1 MASRSPRPVR
11 NRRAPPPRMAVR
23 GGFPGWAWL
32 LLGLA
37 LGAAVAALFYISQ
50 NQPSP
55 LAPLP
60 GQAQQL
66 PTPTAPAAPDKAAP
80 ATQPPAVPAPLANRY
95 EFYELLK
102 KGEVILP
109 ESDKSKAPS
118 APIAPVPVPD
128 TPPADTPSGRFI
140 LQVGSYR
147 SFEDADRVKASL
159 ALLGMEARI
168 EKAALKTGEI
178 WYRVRVGPLTDAR
191 QMEAL
196 RAQMKA
202 NGINA
207 LLIRVD
213 G

>member
-1 MASRSPRPVR
+1 
-11 NRRAPPPRMAVR
+11 MAVR

-37 LGAAVAALFYISQ
+37 LGAAGAAVFYISQ

-60 GQAQQL
+60 GQAQQS
-66 PTPTAPAAPDKAAP
+66 PTPTAPAAPDKTAP
-80 ATQPPAVPAPLANRY
+80 ATQPPAVPAPPANRY

-109 ESDKSKAPS
+109 ESDKDKAPS
-118 APIAPVPVPD
+118 TPTAPVPLPAA
-128 TPPADTPSGRFI
+128 PPVDAPSGRFI

-147 SFEDADRVKASL
+147 SFKDADRVKASL
-159 ALLGMEARI
+159 ALLGMDTRI
-168 EKAALKTGEI
+168 EKAVLKTGET
-178 WYRVRVGPLTDAR
+178 WYRVRVGPLSDVR

-196 RAQMKA
+196 RARMKA

>member
-37 LGAAVAALFYISQ
+37 LGAAGAALFYISQ
-50 NQPSP
+50 NQPRP

-66 PTPTAPAAPDKAAP
+66 PTPTAPATPDKAAP

-147 SFEDADRVKASL
+147 SFEDADRVKANL

-168 EKAALKTGEI
+168 EKAVLKTGEI